1 MKRLAIAAVGLVLAV
16 GLFARDST
24 FVQAQPVATIALPE
38 PGEAKELFAGC
49 NLISLTFPDGTTSE
63 EVIDA
68 VTPPEAVETIW
79 RQTAALD
86 RFEGFSPV
94 FPQASDLLTVHRL
107 DPVWIC
113 ISKTRG
119 PLPPPVVATPT
130 SVVATPTPGPTPA
143 PTSGQLVDLAI
154 TGMHLQ
160 RPEGRVW
167 IYIVNKGPNSLVNA
181 TAQLQCIVPS
191 FTPFDDNLVAGNG
204 FQGPLS
210 LTLAVG
216 QMRDLATALT
226 IDVGKGEFEVLCE
239 ITNESFTDP
248 NLYNNKE
255 WDYFEPVADL
265 ALTDLFAP
273 DPTAGELYA
282 RITNNGPDTL
292 VNAPAQLQCSYTV
305 IFEFMGTKTFTDPPV
320 PITVSLVPG
329 ETEAWDTQ
337 VKVAPALGEFDVK
350 CELSADYDPNK
361 ANNTH
366 SVVIPAQTID

>member
-1 MKRLAIAAVGLVLAV
+1 MRRRLATAILAGLAMVLVAGSGASV
-16 GLFARDST
+16 S
-24 FVQAQPVATIALPE
+24 AQPVATIALPE

-86 RFEGFSPV
+86 RFEGFSPA

-113 ISKTRG
+113 ISKTHG
-119 PLPPPVVATPT
+119 PLPPPVMG
-130 SVVATPTPGPTPA
+130 TPTPGPTPA
-143 PTSGQLVDLAI
+143 PTSGLQADLAI

-181 TAQLQCIVPS
+181 TAQLQCNLPKV
-191 FTPFDDNLVAGNG
+191 TPFDDNLVAGNG
-204 FQGPLS
+204 FQGPIS
-210 LTLAVG
+210 LTLGVG
-216 QMRDLATALT
+216 QMRDLATAMT
-226 IDVGKGEFEVLCE
+226 IDVGEGEFEVSCE

-248 NLYNNKE
+248 TLSNNKG
-255 WDYFEPVADL
+255 WDYFKPVADL

-273 DPTAGELYA
+273 DPISGELYA
-282 RITNNGPDTL
+282 RITNNGPDSL

-305 IFEFMGTKTFTDPPV
+305 IFEFLGTQTFTDPPV

-329 ETEAWDTQ
+329 ETEEWDTQ
-337 VKVAPALGEFDVK
+337 VLAAPWLGEYDVK
-350 CELSADYDPNK
+350 CELSASYDPKK
-361 ANNTH
+361 ANNTY
-366 SVVIPAQTID
+366 SVIIPAQTID